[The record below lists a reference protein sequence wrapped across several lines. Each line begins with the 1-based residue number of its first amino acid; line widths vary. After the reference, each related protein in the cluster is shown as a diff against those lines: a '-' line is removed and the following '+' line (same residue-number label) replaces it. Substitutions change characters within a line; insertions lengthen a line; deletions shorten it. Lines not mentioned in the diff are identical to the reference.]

1 MRQKQLILLAATAA
15 AVAAIAAISLSR
27 HDAGAAPEST
37 STQDAQK
44 RLFPGLLDHV
54 NEVQTVKIKQ
64 KDGETTLQK
73 YGDHWGEAEKG
84 GFAIDMEPVRKMLIA
99 VGEMTKLDSMTSNPA
114 NYDQLGLQDPDAEGS
129 KSVLITLQD
138 ASGKDLAQLVLG
150 KERESKTAVSNQRYV
165 RVPGNAQTWLVQ
177 GSFDVKEKS
186 ADWLEKKIV
195 EVKRDRIRSVE
206 ITQPDGSLLAVDRPD
221 AKTNDFTLVDVPEGK
236 ELTYPTAAGSLAS
249 GLEYV
254 NLEDVQ
260 PVEKVDF
267 TANPG
272 PTAKFKTFDGL
283 VMTVTTKEV
292 DNKTWA
298 KFTASYEAPPEKP
311 AAATTDAS
319 TPLDPNN
326 PAAKLSS
333 PDEAQKTDEAKKLE
347 DAKKMEATAVA
358 VKPAAEVQKEVADL
372 NERLSKWAY
381 QVSTYT
387 AANLT
392 KKKGDL
398 LKDKAPP
405 AAPVDPNAPQ
415 KPLTLPDS
423 IPPEI
428 QEQIK
433 AHQAS
438 VGNQVE
444 TSTPKTGTETPAPN
458 GQAPTTKP
466 DGNPAP
472 TPNGTPTPKPEDKP
486 APKPDDKPAPEPPH
500 DEKPVEPPHR

>member
-1 MRQKQLILLAATAA
+1 MKQKHLFILGATAA

-27 HDAGAAPEST
+27 HDAGVTADSGTSST
-37 STQDAQK
+37 DDAQK
-44 RLFPGLLDHV
+44 RLFPSLLEHV
-54 NEVQTVKIKQ
+54 NDVQTVKIEQ
-64 KDGETTLQK
+64 KDGATTLQK
-73 YGDHWGEAEKG
+73 LGDHWGEAEKG
-84 GFAIDMEPVRKMLIA
+84 GFPIDMEPVRKMLIA
-99 VGEMTKLDSMTSNPA
+99 IGEMTKLDAMTSNPES
-114 NYDQLGLQDPDAEGS
+114 YDQLGLQDPGAEGS
-129 KSVLITLQD
+129 KSALITLQD
-138 ASGKDLAQLVLG
+138 AGGKDMARLVLG
-150 KERESKTAVSNQRYV
+150 KERESKGAAITNQRYV
-165 RVPGNAQTWLVQ
+165 RVPGDPQTWLVQ
-177 GSFDVKEKS
+177 GSFDVKEKG

-206 ITQPDGSLLAVDRPD
+206 ITQPDASLLAVDRPD
-221 AKTNDFTLVDVPEGK
+221 AKTNDFTLVDIPEGK

-267 TANPG
+267 SANPG
-272 PTAKFKTFDGL
+272 PTARFKTFDGL
-283 VMTVTTKEV
+283 VVTVATKTV

-311 AAATTDAS
+311 AAAAQDAS
-319 TPLDPNN
+319 KAAADPNA
-326 PAAKLSS
+326 PDAA
-333 PDEAQKTDEAKKLE
+333 KTDEAKKAE
-347 DAKKMEATAVA
+347 EAKKPDATAEA

-381 QVSTYT
+381 EVSTYT

-392 KKKGDL
+392 KKKSDL

-405 AAPVDPNAPQ
+405 PAPADPNAPQ

-438 VGNQVE
+438 VGNTVE
-444 TSTPKTGTETPAPN
+444 TSTPKPATGTPAP
-458 GQAPTTKP
+458 
-466 DGNPAP
+466 GN
-472 TPNGTPTPKPEDKP
+472 PTPKPEDKP
-486 APKPDDKPAPEPPH
+486 APKPDEKPPHEEKPSEPPH
-500 DEKPVEPPHR
+500 